1 MAAAQG
7 HLVDAYCHGVLQG
20 DLGLGAFEARLPGAA
35 APGTTLFDSPTG
47 FAVRRWCPPLLGLE
61 PHCPPAHYLARRREL
76 GAYEAARRLLR
87 GTGIT
92 GYLVDTGEPGDLTPP
107 RELGAAGAAPA
118 YEIVRLEPLAQ
129 QVADTSGTV
138 DAFLANLAESVH
150 GAALDAV
157 GFSCGDGVA
166 PRPAGRHARPG
177 RGTPVRTALD
187 GPQVWWPS
195 HDDGARPGGGPDPAH
210 GRGRHAD
217 RWPRGE
223 AFGQSARHG
232 GGDEP
237 GGSGPYGP
245 GGAYGGG
252 SGVADGVD
260 LRPPEPAQVR
270 RAAARWLGARRI
282 GGRPSDPVLL
292 SHLRWQAVATGLPL
306 VLRYAAAGPGPR
318 AAEGFLRATAG
329 LGMEVVLLP
338 GPPHEA
344 AAAELAAALPHV
356 YVALGGDPS
365 AVLARTPF
373 GKVLYASGA
382 VGLPE
387 LYVTGV
393 RAFLDGLHR
402 TVAER
407 VAAGEWS
414 AGDGERVAALVGEG
428 NARRVHRLPRTAAG
442 RLPRP
447 RLPRGG
453 GSGRG

>member
-1 MAAAQG
+1 MAG
-7 HLVDAYCHGVLQG
+7 GVD
-20 DLGLGAFEARLPGAA
+20 
-35 APGTTLFDSPTG
+35 
-47 FAVRRWCPPLLGLE
+47 
-61 PHCPPAHYLARRREL
+61 
-76 GAYEAARRLLR
+76 
-87 GTGIT
+87 
-92 GYLVDTGEPGDLTPP
+92 
-107 RELGAAGAAPA
+107 
-118 YEIVRLEPLAQ
+118 
-129 QVADTSGTV
+129 
-138 DAFLANLAESVH
+138 
-150 GAALDAV
+150 
-157 GFSCGDGVA
+157 
-166 PRPAGRHARPG
+166 
-177 RGTPVRTALD
+177 
-187 GPQVWWPS
+187 
-195 HDDGARPGGGPDPAH
+195 GGGYGMA
-210 GRGRHAD
+210 
-217 RWPRGE
+217 
-223 AFGQSARHG
+223 G
-232 GGDEP
+232 GVD
-237 GGSGPYGP
+237 GGL
-245 GGAYGGG
+245 
-252 SGVADGVD
+252 D

-270 RAAARWLGARRI
+270 RAAARWLGARRV

-338 GPPHEA
+338 GPPHEL

-428 NARRVHRLPRTAAG
+428 NARRVHRLPATAAG
-442 RLPRP
+442 RLPGP

-453 GSGRG
+453 GSGGGRG